1 MHWNMFENYVNYA
14 GSKTHAQSILITRSF
29 ENYVNYAGSKTGS

>member
-14 GSKTHAQSILITRSF
+14 GSKTGQQMWYMLAEF
-29 ENYVNYAGSKTGS
+29 ENYVNYLDARTL